1 MGGGS
6 DGSPSTISAAS
17 RAMCGAGL
25 GLGIGGCGDM
35 VWGGGSVIS
44 GSTGSV
50 ELMPVWSV
58 SGSFGLG
65 VANIEAAPRCNI
77 NIQFTHT
84 HKDIEKLVL
93 LHP

>member
-1 MGGGS
+1 MGGGG

-35 VWGGGSVIS
+35 VWGGSVIS
-44 GSTGSV
+44 GSIGSV
-50 ELMPVWSV
+50 EWMPVWSV

-65 VANIEAAPRCNI
+65 VANVEAAPGVI
-77 NIQFTHT
+77 
-84 HKDIEKLVL
+84 
-93 LHP
+93 